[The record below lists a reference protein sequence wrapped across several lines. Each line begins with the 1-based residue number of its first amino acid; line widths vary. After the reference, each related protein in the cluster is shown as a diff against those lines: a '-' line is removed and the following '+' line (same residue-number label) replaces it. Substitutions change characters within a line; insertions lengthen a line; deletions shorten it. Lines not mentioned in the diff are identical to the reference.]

1 MYYNVVGII
10 VLLLDIWALIAILQ
24 SGGAP
29 LEKLIWVLVII
40 LMPLLGFI
48 LWYIFGPGSK
58 TFPLSR

>member
-1 MYYNVVGII
+1 MYYDIVGLI

-40 LMPLLGFI
+40 IMPVIGFF

-58 TFPLSR
+58 KFPLSK